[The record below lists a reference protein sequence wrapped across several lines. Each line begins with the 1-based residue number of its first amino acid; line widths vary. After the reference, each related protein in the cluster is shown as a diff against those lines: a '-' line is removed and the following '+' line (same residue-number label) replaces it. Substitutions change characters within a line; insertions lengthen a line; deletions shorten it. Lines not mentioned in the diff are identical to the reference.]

1 MGLNIIAEIS
11 HKYGSD
17 DKYVLAG
24 GGNTSFKNEKN
35 LYIKGSGTS
44 LATITPDGFV
54 KMSRTKLGEI
64 WNKTYSQNKDER
76 EAEVLKDMM
85 SARCEGEENKRPSVE
100 TLLHNLFK
108 QQFVL
113 HVHPTMVNGITCSI
127 NGKKVVEQLFDNAI
141 WIEETEPGYV
151 LAAKCRER
159 INEYEAKTGKL
170 AELLFLQ
177 NHGIFFAAD
186 DKEGIDKL
194 VSYVMC
200 VIENNIKISPDLSN
214 VNAKDDELI
223 KTLKDYILCA
233 YGNNATVNFTLN
245 KEIERLCA
253 TKEDFAV
260 LMQPMS
266 PDHIVYCKAVPVFI
280 ENFDKDAIRKQY
292 SDFEK
297 AYGYLP
303 KIAFAKNV
311 GMFAL
316 GNNEKDS
323 LTVKSVWL
331 DAVKI
336 SVYAQ
341 NFGGVRHM
349 APDMVDFIVNWEVES
364 YRSKIALNNGEN
376 K

>member
-1 MGLNIIAEIS
+1 MGLNTIAEIS

-17 DKYVLAG
+17 DRYVLAG
-24 GGNTSFKNEKN
+24 GGNTSFKNEEN

-44 LATITPDGFV
+44 LATITPNGFV
-54 KMSRTKLGEI
+54 KMSRSKLGDI
-64 WNKTYSQNKDER
+64 WNKTYSKNKDER

-85 SARCEGEENKRPSVE
+85 NARCEGEENKRPSVE

-113 HVHPTMVNGITCSI
+113 HVHPTMVNGITCSVD
-127 NGKKVVEQLFDNAI
+127 GKKVVEQLFDNAI

-159 INEYEAKTGKL
+159 INEYEEKTGKM
-170 AELLFLQ
+170 ADLLFLQ

-194 VSYVMC
+194 VSYVMG
-200 VIENNIKISPDLSN
+200 VIEGKITVTPDLSHVDTKDEGL
-214 VNAKDDELI
+214 VNK
-223 KTLKDYILCA
+223 LKEYIAYA
-233 YGNNATVNFTLN
+233 YGNGVTVNFTLN

-253 TKEDFAV
+253 SNEEFAV

-266 PDHIVYCKAVPVFI
+266 PDHIVYCKAVPLFI
-280 ENFDKDAIRKQY
+280 ECFDKDAICKQY
-292 SDFEK
+292 SNFEK
-297 AYGYLP
+297 EHGYLP
-303 KIAFAKNV
+303 KIEFAKNV
-311 GMFAL
+311 GMFAI
-316 GNNEKDS
+316 GNNEKDAS
-323 LTVKSVWL
+323 TVKSVWL

-364 YRSKIALNNGEN
+364 YRSKVALNNGE